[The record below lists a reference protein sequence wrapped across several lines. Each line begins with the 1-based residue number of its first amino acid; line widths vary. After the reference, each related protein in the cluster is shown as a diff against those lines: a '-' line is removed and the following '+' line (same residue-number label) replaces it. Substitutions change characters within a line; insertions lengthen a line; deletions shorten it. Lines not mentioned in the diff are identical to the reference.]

1 VLLRGGF
8 MKKTI
13 SLGVILTILILCS
26 ASLTVAFSFR
36 DLFTR
41 ETGNDDFEQEENTG
55 RGYGSDSSS
64 GRSGYVEEDDEPES
78 DGEGDSGYVE
88 DEDLIVSLY
97 SYSCNAGG
105 NVNYAFEMNQVVND
119 GDDYKICIDGDC
131 EYVCSKASSDYKLMC
146 LSLEPLGSS
155 AEVQLFYN
163 NQEIFSETKQIPGCD
178 VEVDLSSYSCNV
190 GGKINYAFELDQL
203 VSSGEGYEICI
214 GEFCEDSCFKTSDDY
229 KIFCT
234 SSKNLGNSAEVKL
247 INNNQEIFS
256 ETKQIPECEFQM
268 DKIISSIYLNDIESI
283 AFKLIGKD
291 SGGRYKI
298 TMFMTSLNSDYES
311 ESAIYLNG
319 ILIGN
324 YNAREVD
331 VNIDNFE
338 EAKYLYDSIRQALT
352 DFNNEGGLPITSSGR
367 IDTSTGDCDIIN
379 EETYCHL
386 DFNENSYDY
395 IHLIEEIK

>member
-1 VLLRGGF
+1 

-55 RGYGSDSSS
+55 RGYGGDSSS

-155 AEVQLFYN
+155 AEVQLFY
-163 NQEIFSETKQIPGCD
+163 
-178 VEVDLSSYSCNV
+178 
-190 GGKINYAFELDQL
+190 
-203 VSSGEGYEICI
+203 
-214 GEFCEDSCFKTSDDY
+214 
-229 KIFCT
+229 
-234 SSKNLGNSAEVKL
+234 
-247 INNNQEIFS
+247 NNQEIFS